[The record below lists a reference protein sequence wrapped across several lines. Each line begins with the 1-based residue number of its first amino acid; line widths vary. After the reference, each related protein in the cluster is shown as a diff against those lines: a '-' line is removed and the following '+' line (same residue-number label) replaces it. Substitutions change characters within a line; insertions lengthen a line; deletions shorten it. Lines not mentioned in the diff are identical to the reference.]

1 MRIISG
7 GIWLRVSSDFGQMPA
22 VIEVT
27 ADASNLSA
35 GAYQATIEILAADA
49 SPPSQI
55 IEVTFTVGA
64 GNPPGLTVDP
74 GNLSFQGDLGEAVPA
89 QALRIGN
96 SGTGTLSWQAQASTT
111 TGAWLSL
118 SPLSGLASASSPAT
132 LQVNALSSGLA
143 VGLYSG
149 TILLS
154 SPETNQTL
162 SVSVSL
168 SVSSGEG
175 VLLLSQNSLLF
186 RAAAEGG
193 ADPPQTFGV
202 LNIGGGALDWSAE
215 AAVQQTVSW
224 LQLTPA
230 SGRSVAGSTA
240 IPEVTVS
247 IDPAGLPAGFYV
259 GLVRVTAPAANNS
272 SQSLRVDLQVLPS
285 GTPLGAVVRP
295 TGLIF
300 VGAAAGAAPAA
311 QEIRV
316 ATPEASPIEFLSA
329 SVGGEWVTRTPDSG
343 TAVRDTPGSISVE
356 AQPGSLTPDVYRAG
370 LTVLTSNDGELHPV
384 NLLFLLLPAGS
395 ALPAGLGMG
404 NLPWPVARLDG
415 CTPSKLLLQFTSVFN
430 RFNAI
435 AGWPSLFQLNMR
447 DDCGNP
453 ASGGSVVLTFSNG
466 DPPLLLTDL
475 GNSQYGGTWRP
486 NGSGSLTVVTAQ
498 GLRQGLEGE
507 ARVNAVVGS
516 NPNAQAAILNQ
527 GGVLL
532 GAGFKRGPV
541 APGSIIAL
549 FGRNLA
555 ARENSAA
562 SLPLPRSME
571 GVRVLIGDREAPL
584 FYVGPGQLN
593 VQVPTELAP
602 DRQLQVVV
610 ETNGVPSAPEPLQTV
625 GSRPGIFTLGPPFGD
640 QGAILIANTNRLAM
654 PATSGIPS
662 EPAQPG
668 GVVSIYTTGLG
679 ATNPPVPS
687 GEAAP
692 ADPLARVEIPV
703 TALIGGNPA
712 TVSFAGLAP
721 GFVGVFQVNVE
732 VPPNT
737 APGDEVSV
745 VLIQAGVQS
754 NTATIAVQ

>member
-1 MRIISG
+1 MPANRRSLRASSISRGVFSQGSIHRLAPLVLVLFIFTSPALAQTPIACGEQVQGSIATPGEQDFYAFAALAGDAVTIRLSSTGFVFMALELLGPSGSQLQAATSNLFSQRVDATLTTTGIYTIVVRTARANDTGNYGVVWERPSNPCSRIINCGEQISSSIASAAEVDFYSFQALEGDAVTIRLSSAGFVFMALELYGPSGSRLQAATSNLFSQRIDATLPVNGTYTIVVGTTDPDTTSGYTVSWALLSRFCIPISFSVSPSSLSFSASAGSSLTPPQELELRSDFPGLPWRATVRIISG

-27 ADASNLSA
+27 ADATNLSA
-35 GAYQATIEILAADA
+35 GAYQATIEMLAADA

-55 IEVTFTVGA
+55 IEVTFTVGS
-64 GNPPGLTVDP
+64 GNAPGLTVDP

-111 TGAWLSL
+111 SGAWLSL
-118 SPLSGLASASSPAT
+118 SPLSGLASASAPAT
-132 LQVNALSSGLA
+132 LQVSALSSGLA
-143 VGLYSG
+143 VGFYSG
-149 TILLS
+149 TIVLS
-154 SPETNQTL
+154 SPETSQTL

-202 LNIGGGALDWSAE
+202 LNIGGGGLDWSAE

-230 SGRSVAGSTA
+230 SGRSVAGSSA

-300 VGAAAGAAPAA
+300 VGAASGAAPAA
-311 QEIRV
+311 QQIRV

-356 AQPGSLTPDVYRAG
+356 AQPGALTPDVYRAG

-395 ALPAGLGMG
+395 ALPAGLGIG

-415 CTPSKLLLQFTSVFN
+415 CTPTKLLLQFTSVFN

-447 DDCGNP
+447 
-453 ASGGSVVLTFSNG
+453 
-466 DPPLLLTDL
+466 
-475 GNSQYGGTWRP
+475 R
-486 NGSGSLTVVTAQ
+486 
-498 GLRQGLEGE
+498 
-507 ARVNAVVGS
+507 
-516 NPNAQAAILNQ
+516 
-527 GGVLL
+527 
-532 GAGFKRGPV
+532 
-541 APGSIIAL
+541 
-549 FGRNLA
+549 
-555 ARENSAA
+555 
-562 SLPLPRSME
+562 SLPK
-571 GVRVLIGDREAPL
+571 
-584 FYVGPGQLN
+584 
-593 VQVPTELAP
+593 
-602 DRQLQVVV
+602 
-610 ETNGVPSAPEPLQTV
+610 
-625 GSRPGIFTLGPPFGD
+625 
-640 QGAILIANTNRLAM
+640 
-654 PATSGIPS
+654 
-662 EPAQPG
+662 
-668 GVVSIYTTGLG
+668 
-679 ATNPPVPS
+679 
-687 GEAAP
+687 
-692 ADPLARVEIPV
+692 
-703 TALIGGNPA
+703 
-712 TVSFAGLAP
+712 
-721 GFVGVFQVNVE
+721 
-732 VPPNT
+732 
-737 APGDEVSV
+737 
-745 VLIQAGVQS
+745 
-754 NTATIAVQ
+754 